1 MRGMRWD
8 GKCGV
13 VEVEFIIYAVESSQV
28 KSSQGRGGNGWCGI
42 RRCEMRHEMVWCES
56 T

>member
-13 VEVEFIIYAVESSQV
+13 VEVDFIIYAVESSQV
-28 KSSQGRGGNGWCGI
+28 KSREGREWMVWNT
-42 RRCEMRHEMVWCES
+42 EMRDE